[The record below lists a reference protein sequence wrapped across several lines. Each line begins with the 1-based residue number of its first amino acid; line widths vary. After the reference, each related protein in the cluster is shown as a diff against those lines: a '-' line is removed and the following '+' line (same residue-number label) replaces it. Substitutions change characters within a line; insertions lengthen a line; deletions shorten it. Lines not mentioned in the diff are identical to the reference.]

1 MSQEIKGST
10 ALVTGANRGIGRAI
24 VDALVAGGATKVY
37 AAARTISSLEALTRQ
52 HGSVIVPVE
61 LDVTKASQIAAAAR
75 LADDVTLVVNNAGIA
90 IDANA
95 EFADVDLEAAREQ
108 LNVNAFGTLAVTQA
122 FAPHLKRNG
131 GGSLINIVSVVGLGS
146 FPTFVG
152 YSASKAAMHSITQA
166 SRLALAAQGTRVIG
180 VYPGPVDTDMARDIP
195 MDKVSAS
202 SVADQI
208 LIAIEAG
215 TEEVYPDPI
224 AQQLGGL
231 YTGDPKGVE
240 RAIAAMSAGAA
251 AA

>member
-1 MSQEIKGST
+1 MSQAVEGSI

-24 VDALVAGGATKVY
+24 VDALIEGGAKKVY
-37 AAARTISSLEALTRQ
+37 AAARSISSLDALTRQ

-61 LDVTKASQIAAAAR
+61 LDVTKTGQIAAAA
-75 LADDVTLVVNNAGIA
+75 LSADDVTLVVNNAGIA
-90 IDANA
+90 VDAGA
-95 EFADVDLEAAREQ
+95 DFADINLEAAREQ
-108 LNVNAFGTLAVTQA
+108 LEVNAFGTLAVTQA

-131 GGSLINIVSVVGLGS
+131 GGTLVNIVSVVGLGS

-180 VYPGPVDTDMARDIP
+180 VYPGPVDTDMAREIP
-195 MDKVSAS
+195 MEKASAS
-202 SVADQI
+202 SVAEQI

-231 YTGDPKGVE
+231 YSSDPKGVE

-251 AA
+251 VA